1 MLVGEAM
8 EYIKIGKII
17 NTQGIK
23 GEVRIFPLTDDLK
36 RFEKLEEAYIGEE
49 KTPITI
55 EKVWYKGNLVIL
67 KFKEFDNI
75 NDVLKFKEKFIF
87 IDEKDRVLLPKDSY
101 FIYEIVGC
109 TVFDMNGNQI
119 GIVKEVMQSYSNDVY
134 VIKDDTN
141 KKEYLIPAVKEFVKK
156 VNIEDRTIIIYPI
169 EGMIE

>member
-1 MLVGEAM
+1 M

-23 GEVRIFPLTDDLK
+23 GEVRIFPLTDDLR
-36 RFEKLEEAYIGEE
+36 RFEKLKEAYIGEG
-49 KTPITI
+49 KIPITI
-55 EKVWYKGNLVIL
+55 QKVWYKENLVIL

-75 NDVLKFKEKFIF
+75 NDVLKFKEEFIF
-87 IDEKDRVLLPKDSY
+87 IDEKDRILLPKDSY

-119 GIVKEVMQSYSNDVY
+119 GKIKEVIQNYSNDVY
-134 VIKDDTN
+134 VIKDDAN

-156 VNIEDRTIIIYPI
+156 VNIEDRTIIIDPI